1 MSSIRR
7 SGGMVMFFWDGKLPA
22 PDSDEFAAALAQRRF
37 RSIETA
43 ASEEVSIGWVSK
55 GDPTGDSFA
64 AEDLDAGPAT
74 WLRLRIDK
82 KKLPTK
88 WLQIYRDVAEKQ
100 RGRKLSA
107 KERKELK
114 DGLYDSLLPRVLPT
128 VNFVDALL
136 FAERRMVLLFATGA
150 STCEAF
156 AKLFFE
162 SFTLPVDRAD
172 PFRLALQCGLGADL
186 QRALEQASPVRWP
199 SEQKRRRPQRLAAAA
214 VSGRNDDDEEAEA

>member
-7 SGGMVMFFWDGKLPA
+7 SGGMIMFFWDGKLPS
-22 PDSDEFAAALAQRRF
+22 PDSDAFTQALSQRRF
-37 RSIETA
+37 RSIENA
-43 ASEEVSIGWVSK
+43 ASEEVSIGWITK

-64 AEDLDAGPAT
+64 TEDLDAGPGT

-82 KKLPTK
+82 KKLPIK
-88 WLQIYRDVAEKQ
+88 WLSIHRDVAEKQ

-128 VNFVDALL
+128 VNFIDALL
-136 FAERRMVLLFATGA
+136 FAERRMVLLFATGT
-150 STCEAF
+150 SVCEAF

-162 SFTLPVDRAD
+162 TFTIPVDRAD
-172 PFRLALQCGLGADL
+172 PFLMGLQCGLGDVNNH
-186 QRALEQASPVRWP
+186 ALEGAQPVRWP
-199 SEQKRRRPQRLAAAA
+199 SERQTRRPQRVVRQVEPTA
-214 VSGRNDDDEEAEA
+214 VEEAEA

>member
-1 MSSIRR
+1 MASIRR
-7 SGGMVMFFWDGKLPA
+7 SGGMVMLSWDGELPA
-22 PDSDEFAAALAQRRF
+22 PGGEAFLQALAQRRF
-37 RSIETA
+37 RSIENA

-82 KKLPTK
+82 KKLPTR
-88 WLQIYRDVAEKQ
+88 WLQIHRDVAEKQ

-107 KERKELK
+107 RERKELK
-114 DGLYDSLLPRVLPT
+114 DGLYDALLPRVLPT

-136 FAERRMVLLFATGA
+136 FAERRLLLLFATGA
-150 STCEAF
+150 GVREAF

-162 SFTLPVDRAD
+162 TFTVPVDVVD
-172 PFRLALQCGLGADL
+172 PLLLGERCGLGDDAQQALGRL
-186 QRALEQASPVRWP
+186 QPVRWP
-199 SEQKRRRPQRLAAAA
+199 SEGRPRAPQRRPEPLEIDPAAM
-214 VSGRNDDDEEAEA
+214 EAEA